1 MDLNVLIIV
10 LLHQQYYM
18 EIRVPNLDF
27 VYLVVDI
34 IMLDNKYKVI
44 IIVYQN
50 VKALILIMMT
60 QQALKN
66 V

>member
-1 MDLNVLIIV
+1 
-10 LLHQQYYM
+10 M